1 MRKWIF
7 TVIKGVAL
15 WSWIT
20 IVLLIVWTI
29 SYYFYEL
36 YGDDVGHF
44 VHDYSTTAFKNIP
57 LSNSCK
63 RTWWHWGNATYSA
76 GCASNTPPKTKQ
88 ERVNREEFQ
97 WHGGNCTMSLVGTV
111 ACICK
116 SWYYYWSD
124 EEGCISKWNIIQSKV
139 LESLE

>member
-1 MRKWIF
+1 MRIQPPYPSLMF
-7 TVIKGVAL
+7 DNIKIKYANIKT
-15 WSWIT
+15 SST
-20 IVLLIVWTI
+20 
-29 SYYFYEL
+29 
-36 YGDDVGHF
+36 

-63 RTWWHWGNATYSA
+63 RTWWYWGNATYSA
-76 GCASNTPPKTKQ
+76 GCTSNTPPKTKQ

-97 WHGGNCTMSLVGTV
+97 WHGGNCTMSLVDTV

-124 EEGCISKWNIIQSKV
+124 EEGCISRWNIIQSKV